1 MTLKHSLLALPL
13 MLAGMPALAHTG
25 FHEPSGFGAGF
36 LHPLG
41 GLDHTLAMLAVGL
54 FAALLGG
61 RAFWAV
67 PASFVS
73 MMLVGGAM
81 GLLGVQIPAVEI
93 GIAASI
99 VILGAVL
106 AVGSRCLCSVAM
118 ALTGVFAVF
127 HGYAHG
133 AEMPAGATAA
143 LYCLGF
149 ASASVLLHGAGLTI
163 GLALGQ
169 RPMIRVTGV
178 LISVAGFVL
187 SFS

>member
-1 MTLKHSLLALPL
+1 MPLKRSLLALS
-13 MLAGMPALAHTG
+13 MVLAGMPAWAHTG

-54 FAALLGG
+54 FAALLKG

-81 GLLGVQIPAVEI
+81 GLMGMEIPAVEV
-93 GIAASI
+93 GIAAS
-99 VILGAVL
+99 VVVLGAVL
-106 AVGSRCLCSVAM
+106 AVGSRCLISVAM
-118 ALTGVFAVF
+118 TLTGMFAVF

-133 AEMPAGATAA
+133 AEMPVGAAAA

-149 ASASVLLHGAGLTI
+149 ASSTALLHGAGLAI
-163 GLALGQ
+163 GLVLGH
-169 RPMIRVTGV
+169 RRMIRVAGAFV
-178 LISVAGFVL
+178 SVAGLVL
-187 SFS
+187 SLS